1 MTSPPPHTGG
11 GLRSAGTDRERGCPA
26 VAGFF
31 VDEQPPHET
40 LTTRKWKCA
49 EIDPEGN
56 PQFASWCNTRGSSG
70 FELAVEADRFV
81 ADLDWSAVFVG
92 EIETPMMFDVGL
104 VPRHGDSH
112 GDRHLL
118 RSRAD
123 HTESAAENEEFP
135 VVDLHGVGHENDGAE
150 RRRVELEVGLIH
162 DVDPSGMLR
171 LTGSC
176 R

>member
-1 MTSPPPHTGG
+1 MIPPPPQTGG
-11 GLRSAGTDRERGCPA
+11 GLLSAGPDRERGCPA

-40 LTTRKWKCA
+40 LATRKWKCA
-49 EIDPEGN
+49 KIDPQGD
-56 PQFASWCNTRGSSG
+56 PQFASWCNTRGPSG
-70 FELAVEADRFV
+70 FELPVEADRLV
-81 ADLDWSAVFVG
+81 PDLDWPAVFVG
-92 EIETPMMFDVGL
+92 QIETPMVFDVGL

-112 GDRHLL
+112 GDRDLL
-118 RSRAD
+118 RSRTD
-123 HTESAAENEEFP
+123 HTESAAENEQFS

-162 DVDPSGMLR
+162 DVDLSGMLR
-171 LTGSC
+171 LRGSC